1 MIVGIKVST
10 ISDGIHWNYH
20 KYVLE
25 EETSH
30 QHEIFTVS
38 KVSSHL
44 YCNRHGNSGTEPDS
58 AKLFLYGNLWQIQ
71 TVKNSVLWLFGAN
84 DKQLWIIYLAT
95 VTNGSCWCCSQ
106 INLIKGLIFE
116 LSALHDYGYSQT

>member
-30 QHEIFTVS
+30 QHEIFAVS
-38 KVSSHL
+38 KVSS
-44 YCNRHGNSGTEPDS
+44 D
-58 AKLFLYGNLWQIQ
+58 
-71 TVKNSVLWLFGAN
+71 
-84 DKQLWIIYLAT
+84 
-95 VTNGSCWCCSQ
+95 
-106 INLIKGLIFE
+106 
-116 LSALHDYGYSQT
+116 